1 MPTVRPEDLPW
12 PAVNVRRLPWLRPGF
27 RSGTAG
33 LFHGGDV
40 RQLCAGHSADR
51 PDHAHRVPGGSRLVY
66 FPARLARLGAH
77 SAALSMD
84 LAVLAGDLDPLRSV
98 GRPRE

>member
-40 RQLCAGHSADR
+40 RQLCAGNPADR
-51 PDHAHRVPGGSRLVY
+51 PDHAHRVSGVSTLVNL
-66 FPARLARLGAH
+66 PARLARLGDQSTAF
-77 SAALSMD
+77 SLD
-84 LAVLAGDLDPLRSV
+84 LAVLSGDLDPLRSV
-98 GRPRE
+98 DRP